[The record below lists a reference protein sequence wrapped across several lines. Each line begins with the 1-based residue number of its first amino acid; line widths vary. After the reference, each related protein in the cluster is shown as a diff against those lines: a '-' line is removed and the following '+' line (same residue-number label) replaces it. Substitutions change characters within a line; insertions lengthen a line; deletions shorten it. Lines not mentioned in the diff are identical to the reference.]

1 MWSKQIVAGLLV
13 LTSVEAVQYGNNW
26 VAVRRDQP
34 QIEANFRAPNVTLL
48 SPAFTNPGS
57 VPAEFSNGTEGP
69 TSDAVMNAYLQSL
82 AAKNEWFTYQPADY
96 LSEEGK
102 TFPYVFLSLSSVA
115 PEPGNMANYR
125 ASAPVGKVRVWIQ
138 GGVHG
143 NEPAGDQA
151 VLALLGKLD
160 ADQAKARS
168 LLEKLDILVLPRYNP
183 DGIAFFQRTL
193 ATNFDP
199 NRDHIKLARQQTRDI
214 KETFT
219 GFAPHVAADMHEYGA
234 STRYGGLY
242 VQASDALFSAA
253 KNLNIDPA
261 IRNLSETLFA
271 PGIGENLVK
280 GGFRWEPYVTG
291 SSSTVP
297 NSTITFAEAG
307 SDAKI
312 GRNAL
317 GLTQCVTF
325 LFEMRGIGLADQE
338 FYRRTAAGLNML
350 ESTVQIA
357 ADNAE
362 LVYDTVEAGIENF
375 INSREPLVVTD
386 RTEVSTRDWQF
397 VEFASGNLVS
407 VPVRFRSTT
416 PTIAN
421 LTRAR
426 PEAYIIPRSWADL
439 VTRLEVAGME
449 VETLPNTFRGNVEVL
464 TAQSLEFDSG
474 YYEGVVLATVTTTAS
489 RKTIELP
496 PGSFRVSTRQK
507 NAALAINA
515 LEPENID
522 SYVSFNIIPLEPG
535 DEYPV
540 FRQL

>member
-1 MWSKQIVAGLLV
+1 MRSTTILSGLLV
-13 LTSVEAVQYGNNW
+13 LTSVHGVQYGNNF
-26 VAVRRDQP
+26 VAVRRDPP
-34 QIEANFRAPNVTLL
+34 QVEANFPRPNVTLL

-57 VPAEFSNGTEGP
+57 VPPEFSNGTEGP
-69 TSDAVMNAYLQSL
+69 TSDAVMNAYLQAL
-82 AAKNEWFTYQPADY
+82 AEKNEWITYQPADY

-102 TFPYVFLSLSSVA
+102 TIPYLFLSLSSVA
-115 PEPGNMANYR
+115 PEPGNMAAYR
-125 ASAPVGKVRVWIQ
+125 ESAPAGKVRVWIQ
-138 GGVHG
+138 GAVHG

-151 VLALLGKLD
+151 VLALLGKMD
-160 ADQAKARS
+160 ADQAWARS
-168 LLEKLDILVLPRYNP
+168 ILEKVDILVLPRYNL
-183 DGIAFFQRTL
+183 DGVAYFQRTL

-242 VQASDALFSAA
+242 VQASDALYSAA
-253 KNLNIDPA
+253 KNLNIAPS

-271 PGIGENLVK
+271 PGIGANLVSN
-280 GGFRWEPYVTG
+280 GFRWEPYVTG

-297 NSTITFAEAG
+297 NSTVTFAEAG
-307 SDAKI
+307 SDSKI
-312 GRNAL
+312 GRNAM
-317 GLTQCVTF
+317 GLTQCITF
-325 LFEMRGIGLADQE
+325 LFEMRGIGIADQE

-362 LVYDTVEAGIENF
+362 LVYETVEGGIEDF
-375 INSREPLVVTD
+375 VNSQDPVVVTD
-386 RTEVSTRDWQF
+386 RTELSTRNWQF

-426 PEAYIIPRSWADL
+426 PEAYIIPRSWVDL
-439 VTRLEVAGME
+439 VRRLEVAGLE

-464 TAQSLEFDSG
+464 TAQSLDFDSG

-489 RKTIELP
+489 QKNIELP
-496 PGSFRVSTRQK
+496 AGSFRVSTRQK
-507 NAALAINA
+507 NAALAFNA